1 MKPAFALSFSATG
14 ISLKHQS
21 DDDWFDIG
29 VVPLDA
35 PDLTEQVQAL
45 RDKGFAL
52 ENDLSCKVIIPADQ
66 VRYLTISTEGMTAED
81 IEQKVH
87 DALTEATPYEISE
100 LSFDTET
107 RGPTTYVAAVAHQT
121 LAEARD
127 FTTDHGFIPVRF
139 SAEPGEDEFPEEPY
153 FDLIMDAVTEP
164 TETAVVSLPEIDEQ
178 PSAPE
183 PVLSDVAAEQA
194 ETTVVPPPETD
205 EEPKTLEPA
214 LSGNDD
220 EPELTVHAIA
230 HAAAPDMFRSP
241 EPANTPAGDSHAMIP
256 AEAKRFVLPTIAA
269 LIFIGVAI
277 GAWSLLGSRTDSDL
291 AEAETAAPDTTPPEP
306 EVTAGVTPEEAEPN
320 TQVAV
325 AAQPEVA
332 NPEPSTEQS
341 VATPEDSETVMGVP
355 TVEQPEL
362 TPTDAAIL
370 EALKVQPTPVEEI
383 ERDPEAQEDLETL
396 TGLNLSPPASLIE
409 PTQVEPDDLYL
420 ASIDKSDLSSDAIAL
435 PPAES
440 FDTDQPFDQ
449 AALPSIAGTRFD
461 LDERGL
467 VTPTPDGTLNP
478 DGILVYEGSPSLVP
492 PEIPVRFEE
501 EPIVE
506 DTESRLARLRPQPRP
521 NDLVEQFEREQLG
534 GRSLEELAVLRPKLR
549 PKSLQDEIQVDQT
562 PTALAVVRVPRP
574 KTRPA
579 GIAAIVASA
588 TKPSTSNLGSTAAID
603 QSNETTETV
612 QPRTV
617 SPKIPTTA
625 SVARQATIDRAINL
639 RRLNLIGVYGT
650 PANRR
655 ALVRLPSGRYKKLKV
670 GDRIDGGRVV
680 AIGDSELRYQKKG
693 RNVTITMPRG

>member
-52 ENDLSCKVIIPADQ
+52 ENDLSCKVIIPSDQ
-66 VRYLTISTEGMTAED
+66 VRYLSVSTEGLTAED

-100 LSFDTET
+100 LSFDTAL
-107 RGPTTYVAAVAHQT
+107 RGTTTYVAAVAHQT
-121 LAEARD
+121 LEEARS

-139 SAEPGEDEFPEEPY
+139 SAEPSEDEFPQEPY
-153 FDLIMDAVTEP
+153 FDLDIDAASAS
-164 TETAVVSLPEIDEQ
+164 TETAVTPLPDVDEQ
-178 PSAPE
+178 TKEPEPTLSDEAVETTETTSGPPPEPDEEPKTPE
-183 PVLSDVAAEQA
+183 PVLSED
-194 ETTVVPPPETD
+194 
-205 EEPKTLEPA
+205 
-214 LSGNDD
+214 DD
-220 EPELTVHAIA
+220 EPEPTVHAIA
-230 HAAAPDMFRSP
+230 HTAAPDMFRSP
-241 EPANTPAGDSHAMIP
+241 EPANTTVGDSRRMIP
-256 AEAKRFVLPTIAA
+256 AEAKRFALPAIAA
-269 LIFIGVAI
+269 LIFVGVSV

-291 AEAETAAPDTTPPEP
+291 GEIETVESDATPTEP
-306 EVTAGVTPEEAEPN
+306 EITAEVTPEEAEPN
-320 TQVAV
+320 SQVAV
-325 AAQPEVA
+325 ADQPETT
-332 NPEPSTEQS
+332 NPEPATEES
-341 VATPEDSETVMGVP
+341 IPAPEGNETAVDIP
-355 TVEQPEL
+355 TIEQPEL

-396 TGLNLSPPASLIE
+396 TGLNLSPPTPLIE

-449 AALPSIAGTRFD
+449 TALPSIAGTRFD
-461 LDERGL
+461 LDGRGL

-478 DGILVYEGSPSLVP
+478 DGILVYQGRPSSVP
-492 PEIPVRFEE
+492 PEVPVRFEE
-501 EPIVE
+501 EPVVE

-521 NDLVEQFEREQLG
+521 SDLVEQFEREQLG

-549 PKSLQDEIQVDQT
+549 PKSLQDEVQVDQT

-588 TKPSTSNLGSTAAID
+588 TKPSPSNLGSTAAVD
-603 QSNETTETV
+603 QNSSAVAPV
-612 QPRTV
+612 QPKTV